1 MPSGASANKI
11 FDLERS
17 ILKALCLGQAAT
29 SESARRS
36 LAVHTWQDQEH
47 RVVYEAL
54 QRLRTHDPEFLRER
68 LPAQATRMGFPDVD
82 WHTYFAPADVSVD
95 IEQLIRELAATLAK
109 RQ

>member
-1 MPSGASANKI
+1 M
-11 FDLERS
+11 
-17 ILKALCLGQAAT
+17 AA
-29 SESARRS
+29 
-36 LAVHTWQDQEH
+36 HTWQDQEH

-54 QRLRTHDPEFLRER
+54 QKLRAHDPEFLRER

-82 WHTYFAPADVSVD
+82 WNAYFAPADVSVD